1 MRIRQLPPI
10 LHDSSVM
17 RIDMIIILGIILMI
31 GWRDEHRIKIQ
42 HLYTQILEIIQ
53 LLPHALQIAAIETAH
68 IHG

>member
-1 MRIRQLPPI
+1 
-10 LHDSSVM
+10 M

-42 HLYTQILEIIQ
+42 HLYAQVLEIIQ

-68 IHG
+68 IHS